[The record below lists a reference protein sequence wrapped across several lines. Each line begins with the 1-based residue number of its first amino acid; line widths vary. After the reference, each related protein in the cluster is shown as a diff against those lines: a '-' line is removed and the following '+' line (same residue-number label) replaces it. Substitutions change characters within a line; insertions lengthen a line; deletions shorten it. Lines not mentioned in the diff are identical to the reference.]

1 MMPKET
7 KNLAPKL
14 ASRFLGGAALGA
26 VLVALPLT
34 YSSPLG
40 LDGMLMA
47 KVSFVVVVC
56 GLMSMVWGAKL
67 INAVMEAL
75 AKTGL

>member
-7 KNLAPKL
+7 ENLALSL
-14 ASRFLGGAALGA
+14 AARFLGGAALGA
-26 VLVALPLT
+26 VLVSLPLT
-34 YSSPLG
+34 YGSPIG
-40 LDGMLMA
+40 LDGMQLA
-47 KVSFVVVVC
+47 KAGLVLVGC

-67 INAVMEAL
+67 VNAVMEAL